1 MQTSIKKSDGSLEP
15 AGKKQKIDPG
25 NGSTKAVDSRSTNNS
40 ISRECQDA
48 GKSLERSSLVEIQV
62 SPSSKAHPTT
72 MQQSAQTVKQ
82 ISRTPASYP
91 NKFKLDNRPT
101 SFRILPPLPVKL
113 GNVSLLTFHFFVIYL
128 DCFLRIFVMLIF

>member
-1 MQTSIKKSDGSLEP
+1 MQTSIKKNDGSLEP
-15 AGKKQKIDPG
+15 AVKKQKIDPG
-25 NGSTKAVDSRSTNNS
+25 SGSAKASDSGSTTNS

-48 GKSLERSSLVEIQV
+48 GKSLERSSLAEIQV

-82 ISRTPASYP
+82 VTRILAPYP

-113 GNVSLLTFHFFVIYL
+113 GNVSLLTSHFLLFI
-128 DCFLRIFVMLIF
+128 